1 MAGVRQKFN
10 QIEMTEARSNFSDT
24 VNRVAYGKER
34 VTITRHGKALVA
46 LVPIEDLELLE
57 RLEDQVDLEKTR
69 AALEEV
75 KAQGVVPW
83 EQVKANLGL

>member
-57 RLEDQVDLEKTR
+57 RLEDHVDLEKTR